1 MGTIAADMEYPQVDG
16 RMDVERVSSLI
27 GDIYDAALDPPL
39 WRGVL
44 KDIRAFVSGGPCAAL
59 FWQDAA
65 NRTGDTYYVY
75 GGDPEFGRL
84 YWDKYFALNPFTAAA
99 AQFPIEGMY
108 SAADIMPLPE
118 FVQTSFYKQWMAP
131 QDWGDVLS
139 ANLDKSATSRA
150 VFCVARHSRDGVV
163 DDEMRRRMRLL
174 VPHVRRSAIIGKLIN
189 LGRVEAAAL
198 ADTFDGLEA
207 GMFLVDSTG
216 RLLHTNASG
225 RAMLS
230 EGHLL
235 HANGR
240 LVALDAQGGDPLGD
254 LLLAAGHGDAA
265 LGEKGIAVQMTAS
278 GGDQFVTHVMPLT
291 SGARRQTGAYYGAAA
306 AVFVQRATHDASPA
320 IELLVGR
327 FDLTRAE
334 VRVLTAMM
342 QFSGVA
348 EVASS
353 LKLSPATVRTHLR
366 HIFEKTGARRQA
378 DLVKLMTRLP
388 PPIVARDSRDDD
400 DGTPPRD

>member
-1 MGTIAADMEYPQVDG
+1 MPAGMGTIAADMEYPQVDG

-59 FWQDAA
+59 FWQDAV

-118 FVQTSFYKQWMAP
+118 FVETSFYRQWMAP

-163 DDEMRRRMRLL
+163 DEEMRRRMRLL

-189 LGRVEAAAL
+189 LGRVEAAQF
-198 ADTFDGLEA
+198 ADTLDGLQA
-207 GMFLVDSTG
+207 SMFLVDAGG
-216 RLLHTNASG
+216 RLVHANASG
-225 RAMLS
+225 RAMLR
-230 EGHLL
+230 EGNVL
-235 HANGR
+235 HANGK
-240 LVALDAQGGDPLGD
+240 LVALDAQGDEALRD
-254 LLLAAGHGDAA
+254 ILLAAGNGDAA
-265 LGEKGIAVQMTAS
+265 LGDKGMAVRLAARD
-278 GGDQFVTHVMPLT
+278 GDQFVTHVLPLT
-291 SGARRQTGAYYGAAA
+291 SGARRQAGIPYAAVA
-306 AVFVQRATHDASPA
+306 AVFVQK
-320 IELLVGR
+320 VG
-327 FDLTRAE
+327 
-334 VRVLTAMM
+334 
-342 QFSGVA
+342 
-348 EVASS
+348 
-353 LKLSPATVRTHLR
+353 
-366 HIFEKTGARRQA
+366 
-378 DLVKLMTRLP
+378 
-388 PPIVARDSRDDD
+388 
-400 DGTPPRD
+400 